1 MFFNLGFP
9 SQGSIR
15 DTVANLGAGSKN
27 LDPHNTM
34 YRYTL
39 PGTDLGFTFEKWIS
53 KKNTLKK
60 LVKNSVWILFE
71 TQE

>member
-1 MFFNLGFP
+1 MLCLKFKFIADLKKMFFNLGFP
-9 SQGSIR
+9 SQGRIR

-39 PGTDLGFTFEKWIS
+39 PGTDLGFTFEK
-53 KKNTLKK
+53 
-60 LVKNSVWILFE
+60 
-71 TQE
+71 